1 MDENWSYISQKI
13 LEATDHFIPHKM
25 SKGKRH
31 LPWVSSSVKR
41 LMNER
46 NRAYKKACRSG
57 KAVHLTKYKRRR
69 NITTKRLRV
78 AHDKYLNDVMAG
90 LIPESLGTEPENVGS
105 NGIKPALSY
114 LKLLRTESQGIPA
127 SVSNNRVWS
136 SDSAKA
142 EALREQYDSGFI
154 EEDLSNLPLM
164 PPSPYECMP
173 DIIFPAEGLK
183 KQLLKIKI
191 DKASGP
197 DLIPARILRDAAS
210 ELAVVL
216 SSLFQQSYDSRTLPY
231 AWKLANIC
239 AIFKKGR

>member
-1 MDENWSYISQKI
+1 MDEKWSYISQEI

-31 LPWVSSSVKR
+31 LSWVSSYVKR
-41 LMNER
+41 LMIKR
-46 NRAYKKACRSG
+46 NRANKKACRSG

-69 NITTKRLRV
+69 NVTTKRLRV
-78 AHDKYLNDVMAG
+78 AHDKYLNDVIAG
-90 LIPESLGTEPENVGS
+90 LTPESLETEPENVGS
-105 NGIKPALSY
+105 NGIKRALSY
-114 LKLLRTESQGIPA
+114 LKLLRTESLGISA
-127 SVSNNRVWS
+127 LVSNKRVCS

-142 EALREQYDSGFI
+142 EALRAQYDSVFI

-164 PPSPYECMP
+164 PLSPYECKA
-173 DIIFPAEGLK
+173 DIKFSAEGVK

-191 DKASGP
+191 DKATGP

-216 SSLFQQSYDSRTLPY
+216 SFLFQQSYDSGTLPY
-231 AWKLANIC
+231 EET
-239 AIFKKGR
+239 

>member
-13 LEATDHFIPHKM
+13 LEVNDHFIPHKM
-25 SKGKRH
+25 SKGQRH
-31 LPWVSSSVKR
+31 LPWVSSSVNR
-41 LMNER
+41 LMIKR

-57 KAVHLTKYKRRR
+57 KAVHLTKYKRLR

-78 AHDKYLNDVMAG
+78 AHDKYLNDVMDG
-90 LIPESLGTEPENVGS
+90 LTPESLGTEPENVGS
-105 NGIKPALSY
+105 NGIKRALSY
-114 LKLLRTESQGIPA
+114 LKLLRTESLGIPA

-154 EEDLSNLPLM
+154 EDLSNLPLM
-164 PPSPYECMP
+164 PPSPYECKP
-173 DIIFPAEGLK
+173 DIKFPAEDLK

-197 DLIPARILRDAAS
+197 DLIPPIILRDAAS
-210 ELAVVL
+210 ELAVAL
-216 SSLFQQSYDSRTLPY
+216 FSLFQQSYDSGTLPY

>member
-13 LEATDHFIPHKM
+13 LEATDHFIQHKM

-41 LMNER
+41 LMIKH
-46 NRAYKKACRSG
+46 NRAYKKACRNG
-57 KAVHLTKYKRRR
+57 KAVHLTKYKRLR

-78 AHDKYLNDVMAG
+78 AHDKYLNAVMDG
-90 LIPESLGTEPENVGS
+90 LTPESLGTEPENAGS
-105 NGIKPALSY
+105 NGIKRARSY
-114 LKLLRTESQGIPA
+114 LKLFRTESLGILA

-136 SDSAKA
+136 LDSAKA
-142 EALREQYDSGFI
+142 EALREQYDIGFI

-164 PPSPYECMP
+164 PPSPYEGKP
-173 DIIFPAEGLK
+173 NIKFPAEGLK
-183 KQLLKIKI
+183 KHLLIIKI

-197 DLIPARILRDAAS
+197 DLIPPRILRDAAS

-216 SSLFQQSYDSRTLPY
+216 SFLFQQSYDSGTLPY
-231 AWKLANIC
+231 A
-239 AIFKKGR
+239 